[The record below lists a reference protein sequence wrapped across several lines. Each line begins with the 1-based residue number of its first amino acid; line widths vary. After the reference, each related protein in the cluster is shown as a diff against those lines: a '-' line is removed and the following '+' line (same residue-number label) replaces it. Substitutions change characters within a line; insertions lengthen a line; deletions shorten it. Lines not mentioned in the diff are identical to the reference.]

1 MPLRTDLLDPIEG
14 PNPAGADLTY
24 ELILDELQEARRE
37 DIDVDQG
44 EWERPLKRADH
55 AKVVELGSEILAKQ
69 SKDLTVAAWVAEALL
84 HREGFDGFRAGL
96 ELLRGLM
103 EQFWDHLY
111 PELEDDDTELR
122 AGPLN
127 WVGSKLDFAVKTVPL
142 NRTGHDYFQYS
153 ESRLIPTEEEAAEE
167 TSVAE
172 RRQAAL
178 DDGKITQ
185 EEFQK
190 GFQNT
195 PKQWYKDLVGGITA
209 ASEALQSLDQF
220 GRDKFGD
227 YDAPSYVSLSRAMEE
242 VASVARSLLDEKL
255 RLDPDPVEP
264 EPVPVGVPEASS
276 GASTGSAREEQ
287 VVGLEPMSA
296 NDADA
301 RIAAATRF
309 LRRADPRNPGPYLML
324 RGYRWGQLRAGGGD
338 LDPRLLEAPPTASR
352 THLKGLLLDGRWE
365 ELLEACEQVMATPHG
380 RGWLD
385 LQRYVLKACASLGG
399 EYEHVAR
406 AVTGELR
413 ALLVDLPQ
421 LLDATLMDDTP
432 TANAETR
439 AWLGSAVIGEEELSV
454 AQGAAAER
462 AASRSGGLTATGRE
476 VLERA
481 LASVRAGDPQ
491 KGIELL
497 MRHAEQEKSERARFL
512 SRSEAAA
519 IMVDAGL
526 TGVALPILRQ
536 LYEQITSHNLED
548 WEEGEVVARPLG
560 LLHQCLDS
568 SEYELQHDLYQRICR
583 LDPLLA
589 IKFQGAGGGAAES
602 TDYGESWGEDYSQDY
617 GEDQSA
623 GYSEDHGEG

>member
-14 PNPAGADLTY
+14 PNPAGVDLTY

-55 AKVVELGSEILAKQ
+55 AKVIELGSEIIAKQ

-84 HREGFDGFRAGL
+84 HKEGFTGFREGV
-96 ELLRGLM
+96 ELLRGLT
-103 EQFWDHLY
+103 EHFWDHLY
-111 PELEDDDTELR
+111 PELEEDDSELR

-127 WVGSKLDFAVKTVPL
+127 WVGSKLDFAVRSVPL
-142 NRTGHDYFQYS
+142 NRTGHDYLQYS

-167 TSVAE
+167 TAAAE
-172 RRQAAL
+172 RRQAAI
-178 DDGKITQ
+178 DDAKVTQ
-185 EEFQK
+185 EDFQK
-190 GFQNT
+190 GFQST
-195 PKQWYKDLVGGITA
+195 PKQWYKDLVGGIAA
-209 ASEALQSLDQF
+209 ASEAVQALDQL
-220 GRDKFGD
+220 GREKFGD
-227 YDAPSYVSLSRAMEE
+227 YDAPSYVSLNRAMEE

-255 RLDPDPVEP
+255 RLDPDLVEP
-264 EPVPVGVPEASS
+264 EPVPVGAPQGGS
-276 GASTGSAREEQ
+276 GAGTGGAPKEQ
-287 VVGLEPMSA
+287 VVSLEPVSA
-296 NDADA
+296 TDADA
-301 RIAAATRF
+301 RIAAAARF

-324 RGYRWGQLRAGGGD
+324 RGYRWGELRAGGGD

-352 THLKGLLLDGRWE
+352 THLKGLLLDGRWD
-365 ELLEACEQVMATPHG
+365 ELLDACEQVMATPHG

-385 LQRYVLKACASLGG
+385 LQRYVLTACESLGG
-399 EYEHVAR
+399 EYEQVAR

-421 LLDATLMDDTP
+421 LLDSTLMDDTP

-439 AWLGSAVIGEEELSV
+439 AWLGRAVIGEEELSA

-462 AASRSGGLTATGRE
+462 AASRSGGLTASGRE

-481 LASVRAGDPQ
+481 LANVRAGDPQ
-491 KGIELL
+491 KGIALL

-512 SRSEAAA
+512 GRSEAAG

-526 TGVALPILRQ
+526 TGVALPILRE

-548 WEEGEVVARPLG
+548 WEEGEVIARPLG

-568 SEYELQHDLYQRICR
+568 SEYELQHDLYQRICK

-589 IKFQGAGGGAAES
+589 IKFGGAGGAAAEA
-602 TDYGESWGEDYSQDY
+602 TDHSEAWGEDYSQEYGEDESAGYGEDY
-617 GEDQSA
+617 GE
-623 GYSEDHGEG
+623 G